1 MVGLVDDVIVVAF
14 SRRPLTSATTGTTG
28 TARSPLDAAPN
39 LMPELNKNKDIL
51 VILE

>member
-14 SRRPLTSATTGTTG
+14 SRRPLTSATTG